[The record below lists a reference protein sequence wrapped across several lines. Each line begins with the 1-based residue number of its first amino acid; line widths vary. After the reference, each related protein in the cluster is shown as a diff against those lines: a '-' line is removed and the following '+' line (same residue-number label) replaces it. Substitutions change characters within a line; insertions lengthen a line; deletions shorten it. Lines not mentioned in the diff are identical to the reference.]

1 MANFNKSFNFR
12 NGVQVDDDNF
22 VVNPNGQVGI
32 GSTIPTEFFDLRGNA
47 TISGLTTTQNLFAGI
62 GTVGVLTATHAGI
75 TTLAVDAIEI
85 DGLTLRTIVGY
96 HTLGWNI
103 DYAYGTEQNPGLYGS
118 GSGISTSLKVGIG
131 TTQAIGRYQLLIGQD
146 PQVGMNTEDKYQYGV
161 GINYGNI
168 HAAGIV
174 TSSEYFV
181 GVGSLITQINAGNIE
196 YGIISDDR
204 LPDTITSNIIGI
216 LTGNVTGTAS
226 TALSLN
232 GLPTIEVTAIDAPNA
247 YINSGIVTN
256 LTSTDAT
263 IGILTTNTILHS
275 AGSIGIGSAL
285 PSVDLDIHKESPVV
299 HVQSSSGESNIK
311 VVADDDRANI
321 DVISFENEA
330 RIRFAHTLDPV
341 GIASSSAMI
350 RFGSDTGSLEIINN
364 DTGDVKFVIDNTPA
378 GINTGSFSWKH
389 GSTLSA
395 DEMTLTYDGKL
406 GIQEENPTERLHVGG
421 GATVDG
427 GTLYVSDAIEVRTG
441 NITVHNGIFEGDA
454 QGLTNLQIPNPLN
467 TAIDQGSTDG
477 VVSVSTF
484 TQLHV
489 FNTNPN
495 VLSKIGVSSI
505 GIGTD
510 YTEFGVDATFEFGMF
525 RGIGINTYNPL
536 PRGIGAPLPDDGLF
550 KPYYLLSG
558 DADFGVTG
566 KSVFD
571 QVAIGTVVSLTPI
584 AIHDRSVTL
593 SGFGTSYSRIYGHN
607 SYISLGIRPDLSD
620 IYGGY
625 STPEYP
631 EGTFETDSGVLFIG
645 CKSSIVHGGLTQD
658 YLDAEVGRSIF
669 DYGNVGIATTLA
681 PMIIPTV
688 TTSQRGTIKN
698 FQDSGDPV
706 EGSIIFNTTTK
717 KFQGYNG
724 TTWVDFH

>member
-32 GSTIPTEFFDLRGNA
+32 GSTIPTEFFDLKGNA
-47 TISGLTTTQNLFAGI
+47 AVSGLTTTQTLFAGI

-85 DGLTLRTIVGY
+85 DGLTVRTIVGY

-103 DYAYGTEQNPGLYGS
+103 DYAFGTEEFPAIYGS

-131 TTQAIGRYQLLIGQD
+131 TTQALGRYQLLIGND
-146 PQVGMNTEDKYQYGV
+146 PQVGMNTENKYEYGV

-181 GVGSLITQINAGNIE
+181 GVGSLITDINAGNIK

-275 AGSIGIGSAL
+275 AGSVGIGSAL

-350 RFGSDTGSLEIINN
+350 RFGSDTRSLEIINN

-389 GSTLSA
+389 GSTLGP
-395 DEMTLTYDGKL
+395 DEMTLTYDGNL
-406 GIQEENPTERLHVGG
+406 GIQRENPEQRLHVGG

-427 GTLYVSDAIEVRTG
+427 TLYVQDAIGVRNG
-441 NITVHNGIFEGDA
+441 NITVHTGIFEGDA
-454 QGLTNLQIPNPLN
+454 LGLYNLQIPSPLN
-467 TAIDQGSTDG
+467 VAIDQGSSDG

-489 FNTNPN
+489 FNNNP
-495 VLSKIGVSSI
+495 LLPSKTGVSSI

-510 YTEFGVDATFEFGMF
+510 YTEFGVDATFEYGMF
-525 RGIGINTYNPL
+525 RGIGINTFNPV
-536 PRGIGAPLPDDGLF
+536 PRGKVPLPDDGLF
-550 KPYYLLSG
+550 KPEYLSTG
-558 DADFGVTG
+558 AADFGVVG
-566 KSVFD
+566 KAVFD
-571 QVAIGTVVSLTPI
+571 QVAIGTVIAQTPI

-593 SGFGTSYSRIYGHN
+593 SGFGTSYSRIYAHN
-607 SYISLGIRPDLSD
+607 SFLSFGIRPDLSD

-625 STPEYP
+625 GTPEYP

-645 CKSSIVHGGLTQD
+645 GKSSIVHGGLTQD
-658 YLDAEVGRSIF
+658 YLDAETGRSIF
-669 DYGNVGIATTLA
+669 DFGNVGIATTLA
-681 PMIIPTV
+681 PMILPTV
-688 TTSQRGTIKN
+688 TTSDRETIRN
-698 FQDSGDPV
+698 YVSSGATV
-706 EGSIIFNTTTK
+706 AGSIIFNSDTGN
-717 KFQGYNG
+717 FEGYNG
-724 TTWVDFH
+724 SSWVTLG